1 MYSNFKQACHHTHT
15 IALKM
20 SSMYDYFKREETS
33 CLPAKPPPGST
44 LTQAEIKQTNELV
57 KKSVAKEGDELKRG
71 KYTTYTSAE
80 RASLYSIFSGRGYKN
95 VLNRQI

>member
-1 MYSNFKQACHHTHT
+1 MYSNFKQACHHAHT

-57 KKSVAKEGDELKRG
+57 KKSVAKEGACTPFLVGVATKRA
-71 KYTTYTSAE
+71 KS
-80 RASLYSIFSGRGYKN
+80 SNLISPKCNF
-95 VLNRQI
+95 